1 MKTQSLADFN
11 PYLKGRQ
18 SLVAVFARTVE
29 SSTAIEG
36 VHLKLGEPKPT
47 RSPPDAVPERLRAEL
62 GIQEDA

>member
-47 RSPPDAVPERLRAEL
+47 MSTKKRTGFRKPAKSSR
-62 GIQEDA
+62 